1 MSHVAELPGCFAVGS
16 DAARA
21 AGATPRAIA
30 DFLAWLKAH
39 KEPLVPEAHV
49 ARPSMADILV
59 ADVRSE
65 GAPTQAGG
73 KAALFDFDTAAWD
86 NDKLER
92 TLRWLRY
99 SRADLLAK
107 IDGLDDMELKSR
119 RLAPDRTLW
128 ATLLHIAHAE
138 YGYINRS
145 AGPLAGLSEPPLAGI
160 REELSIVRAMLEDKA
175 RTVPAEERTKVVHP
189 VWAARPDE
197 PWTLQKA
204 LRRALEHEKEHLAEL
219 DSRR

>member
-49 ARPSMADILV
+49 ARPSMADVFV

-65 GAPTQAGG
+65 GAPTQAGS
-73 KAALFDFDTAAWD
+73 KAALFDLDTAAWD
-86 NDKLER
+86 DDKLER
-92 TLRWLRY
+92 TLRWLSY

-107 IDGLDDMELKSR
+107 IDGLDDTELKSR

-128 ATLLHIAHAE
+128 AMLLHIAHAE
-138 YGYINRS
+138 YGYINKS
-145 AGPLAGLSEPPLAGI
+145 AGPLASEDAPTGV
-160 REELSIVRAMLEDKA
+160 REELSTVREILEGKA
-175 RTVPAEERTKVVHP
+175 RAVPEEARTKIIYP
-189 VWAARPDE
+189 AWAARPDE